1 MDYDFKKNTLDGSYH
16 AVFSMGHEVLGRWL
30 SEEIEKD
37 CDKIDEIVAQIY
49 QLKNTTAEWRL
60 VGDELTLSLQD
71 NEALVQA
78 NYLFSEDDTELEEDM
93 NFYDEENISV
103 CGFEDLE
110 QVLLAWQ
117 AFVKRF

>member
-37 CDKIDEIVAQIY
+37 CDKIDEIVAQIH

-117 AFVKRF
+117 AFVKHF

>member
-37 CDKIDEIVAQIY
+37 CDKIDEIVAQIH

-93 NFYDEENISV
+93 SFYDEENISV

-110 QVLLAWQ
+110 LVLLAWQ